1 MRYQLSTLGVVT
13 AVGMAIATGAPAQTV
28 SGAAYGAFVSTPLAS
43 SGKLAS
49 AVLDPAAGMK
59 EASLDAMN
67 VAGTLSSKLATA
79 VTTGAVG
86 TGRSAAQSVATVADV
101 SLLNGLVRA
110 SRVIG
115 IAATTSDGATTS
127 SNAYGSAFEGLVV
140 GGTTVVGDGVVAP
153 NTRMNLPGVGYV
165 LLNEQIR
172 SASGITVNM
181 IHVVLTN
188 ALGAK
193 TGEII
198 VGSARSGV
206 S

>member
-13 AVGMAIATGAPAQTV
+13 AVGMAIAPVAPAQTV
-28 SGAAYGAFVSTPLAS
+28 SGAAYGAVVSTPLAS

-49 AVLDPAAGMK
+49 AVLDPAAGMN
-59 EASLDAMN
+59 EASLDVMN
-67 VAGTLSSKLATA
+67 VAGALSSKLATA

-86 TGRSAAQSVATVADV
+86 TGRSTAQSVATVADV

-140 GGTTVVGDGVVAP
+140 GGTTVVGDGAVAP